1 METAGLSLLNF
12 QKSNRL
18 LNPNTI
24 TAIKGDKTARELP
37 SRTVNSVGKIIGS
50 TVDHPSRAVL
60 LGLADDG
67 CPVFLDLIDH
77 SAGSILVI
85 SDRGYGKTHQLQVI
99 LDSAV
104 HLKLSPKMRIVVISP
119 NPWEWQ
125 YQLKTYENKPVSID
139 CYGWLDPHSIDVIKN
154 LTEMTQNRLV
164 DQQSCNDIILIL
176 DEVSNMR
183 YLDEESQVYLNFLYT
198 SGPQERVWPFASI
211 SADMDHPN
219 KDMLDLFKTWIFG
232 HVNSLPG
239 IFSRERNDKD
249 LVANEPGQF
258 SINMEGKW
266 FSYRLPMIGR

>member
-1 METAGLSLLNF
+1 
-12 QKSNRL
+12 
-18 LNPNTI
+18 
-24 TAIKGDKTARELP
+24 
-37 SRTVNSVGKIIGS
+37 
-50 TVDHPSRAVL
+50 
-60 LGLADDG
+60 
-67 CPVFLDLIDH
+67 
-77 SAGSILVI
+77 
-85 SDRGYGKTHQLQVI
+85 
-99 LDSAV
+99 
-104 HLKLSPKMRIVVISP
+104 MRIVVISP

-125 YQLKTYENKPVSID
+125 YQLKAYENEPVLID
-139 CYGWLDPHSIDVIKN
+139 CFGWLDPHSIDVIKN

-198 SGPQERVWPFASI
+198 SGPQARVWPFASI

-219 KDMLDLFKTWIFG
+219 NDMLDLFKTWIFG

-239 IFSRERNDKD
+239 IFSQERNDKD

-258 SINMEGKW
+258 SINLEGKW